1 MESVSRIN
9 LQKLTKEELLN
20 QQQIHPDHTSDLPDG
35 NYWYFNSDELFE
47 IISKICEICRSKLSQ
62 NNLNIRK
69 FYLSM
74 SDNESSRK
82 SVLNEIFSCGCCN
95 DIFHRLKE
103 ILMSLET
110 KEQIDLY
117 RELISKKENLN
128 RVYYTY
134 LSIYED
140 RFNFTDFNQCEYSY
154 EELVIDY
161 EKSVSNYNSKYRSY
175 DISSHKLIDSLRDVI
190 SSLIESPDLKE
201 GSDLKEKLNIL
212 NAILNMGYSPCE
224 INDFF
229 KNFPCS
235 NSKNYQKSKENFE
248 RLSKH

>member
-9 LQKLTKEELLN
+9 LKESKKEELLN
-20 QQQIHPDHTSDLPDG
+20 QLQIHPNHTSDLPDG
-35 NYWYFNSDELFE
+35 NYWYFNSHELFE
-47 IISKICEICRSKLSQ
+47 IICKICEICRSKLSQ
-62 NNLNIRK
+62 DKLNIRK

-74 SDNESSRK
+74 SENESSRE

-103 ILMSLET
+103 ILMSLEA

-140 RFNFTDFNQCEYSY
+140 RFNFNNFNQCEYSY
-154 EELVIDY
+154 EELVKDY
-161 EKSVSNYNSKYRSY
+161 ETSVSKYNSKYRSY
-175 DISSHKLIDSLRDVI
+175 DISSHKLI
-190 SSLIESPDLKE
+190 
-201 GSDLKEKLNIL
+201 
-212 NAILNMGYSPCE
+212 
-224 INDFF
+224 
-229 KNFPCS
+229 
-235 NSKNYQKSKENFE
+235 
-248 RLSKH
+248 